1 MIITDTATQ
10 YGFFDFPFHVSG
22 IVVVAAICLYGAWQ
36 RSRIMSTVPAILL
49 VAGIL
54 ISWLIQPL
62 LKSVVGVMTPLY
74 ADISLAIAMV
84 IVLLLL
90 YAFAKYRARRA

>member
-1 MIITDTATQ
+1 MIITDSATQ
-10 YGFFDFPFHVSG
+10 YGLFDFPFLVSG
-22 IVVVAAICLYGAWQ
+22 IVVVTALCLYGAWQ

-54 ISWLIQPL
+54 ISWLAQPL
-62 LKSVVGVMTPLY
+62 LEGVVGTMTPMY
-74 ADISLAIAMV
+74 ADISLAIAMG

-90 YAFAKYRARRA
+90 YAYGKIRSKRM